1 MVEECP
7 RQVEPHAHP
16 LGERGDPLVG
26 DIGESDETQELAGF
40 PCLAAMQRSEER
52 QVLLGGEAR
61 VDVGELERHADASP
75 VVRPQPVQRA
85 TVDHLEYEA
94 YRPMAELALAEI
106 GTEVAERWPS
116 VTGIAIAHRVGRVD
130 VGETSV
136 IVAVSAPHRGAALAA
151 CAWGID
157 RLKKVLPV
165 WKKEVFSDGEV
176 WRENQSEG
184 GEPP

>member
-1 MVEECP
+1 MKTSYQISE
-7 RQVEPHAHP
+7 
-16 LGERGDPLVG
+16 DPL
-26 DIGESDETQELAGF
+26 SLET
-40 PCLAAMQRSEER
+40 LAAAVSDPAAGALATFCGTTRNSF
-52 QVLLGGEAR
+52 GGKA
-61 VDVGELERHADASP
+61 
-75 VVRPQPVQRA
+75 
-85 TVDHLEYEA
+85 VDHLEYEA
-94 YRPMAELALAEI
+94 YRPMAELVLAEI

-136 IVAVSAPHRGAALAA
+136 IVAISAPHRGAALAA

-165 WKKEVFSDGEV
+165 WKLEVFSDGEV